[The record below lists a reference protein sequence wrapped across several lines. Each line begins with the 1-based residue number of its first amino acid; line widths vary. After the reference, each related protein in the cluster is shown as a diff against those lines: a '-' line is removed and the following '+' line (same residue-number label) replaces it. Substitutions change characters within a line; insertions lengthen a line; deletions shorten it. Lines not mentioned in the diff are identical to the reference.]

1 MKDTITYKIK
11 CMCTHIT
18 ELSDLIPLLYYFKTS
33 AFNSYW
39 PSNHI
44 RSTIAL
50 YHKMN
55 CLPLIKNCQAE
66 YLKNCMINETD
77 VRVARHKT

>member
-1 MKDTITYKIK
+1 MHCRIKDNITYKIK
-11 CMCTHIT
+11 CTCTHIT

-39 PSNHI
+39 PSKHI
-44 RSTIAL
+44 RSTIVL

-55 CLPLIKNCQAE
+55 CLTP
-66 YLKNCMINETD
+66 
-77 VRVARHKT
+77 VKTVKGNNSKTV

>member
-1 MKDTITYKIK
+1 MERKILS
-11 CMCTHIT
+11 HIRQNACA
-18 ELSDLIPLLYYFKTS
+18 LISQNYLTSTYFKTG

-44 RSTIAL
+44 RSTTFL

-55 CLPLIKNCQAE
+55 CITLVNNCHTQH
-66 YLKNCMINETD
+66 LKNCTINETD
-77 VRVARHKT
+77 VKAARHKM